1 VNKII
6 SFVTIF
12 LLTTLVFAGGK
23 PQLLYQSAGDISQ
36 AILSNNGLVIERE
49 TSSEIADMRSLGL
62 AQTFVPMPALNSD
75 QRIVFSPNGLYA
87 LLLTFTGCGDYL
99 EVVRAEKYSLESGR
113 LIKIWDKP
121 GFTDAVVSDAG
132 NVVGILRNINI
143 PEMSAL
149 KFYSI
154 NGELLKTVTFP
165 SALAV
170 KFAQNGQMLGALSG
184 ERGLVLF
191 NSEGKEFA
199 DLGPC
204 QWFNLVVEKSSTGS
218 DADEYVKCVYSNG
231 AQIALFSERNPNV
244 HWRKN
249 LGGEIFRDV
258 AVDNLTGYVIA
269 ISKHNL
275 YHLSAKNGEVV
286 WQQLIEAPVSLTS
299 CDITSRNGK
308 IQFAW
313 GWEIDNGR
321 EVSPEMRHN
330 AGGFSWANKDAS
342 SGFSVNS
349 EKLAY
354 SAWNVFTPKVE
365 FTSKGLLIQT
375 MDQVLLMNLSE
386 R

>member
-1 VNKII
+1 
-6 SFVTIF
+6 
-12 LLTTLVFAGGK
+12 
-23 PQLLYQSAGDISQ
+23 
-36 AILSNNGLVIERE
+36 
-49 TSSEIADMRSLGL
+49 
-62 AQTFVPMPALNSD
+62 
-75 QRIVFSPNGLYA
+75 
-87 LLLTFTGCGDYL
+87 
-99 EVVRAEKYSLESGR
+99 
-113 LIKIWDKP
+113 
-121 GFTDAVVSDAG
+121 
-132 NVVGILRNINI
+132 
-143 PEMSAL
+143 
-149 KFYSI
+149 
-154 NGELLKTVTFP
+154 
-165 SALAV
+165 
-170 KFAQNGQMLGALSG
+170 
-184 ERGLVLF
+184 
-191 NSEGKEFA
+191 
-199 DLGPC
+199 
-204 QWFNLVVEKSSTGS
+204 
-218 DADEYVKCVYSNG
+218 
-231 AQIALFSERNPNV
+231 
-244 HWRKN
+244 
-249 LGGEIFRDV
+249 
-258 AVDNLTGYVIA
+258 
-269 ISKHNL
+269 L